1 MSGVVTTDGTYTVTL
16 SGALPEVDY
25 GQYYLLGVTDST
37 GMLFEADETN
47 KVLPVPIELV
57 PGTPDLAPT
66 QFSCN
71 PIEVAAH
78 ESFTAS
84 WQVTNRGTGRT
95 NGSWTDAVYLTTNG
109 VLDGN
114 AILLA
119 NITEQ
124 YTVSATKSYAP
135 TVTLQLPPNTAPG
148 NYQLLLVVDAGNQL
162 QEQNTADK
170 QLTTPLQVTRTLALI
185 AAPDVASVTVQQ
197 GHTVIGAI
205 QLTNLADVPLTPIV
219 ATPTPLPG
227 NLQLTLQPP
236 DAVASGQTA
245 SLIYQLTALDASA
258 LYGACDVQLTTGQG
272 VAALLFAGWDTRH
285 RRPGLGDFQ

>member
-47 KVLPVPIELV
+47 KVLPVPTALV

-78 ESFTAS
+78 ENFTAS

-124 YTVSATKSYAP
+124 YTVGDEELCAHRHA
-135 TVTLQLPPNTAPG
+135 
-148 NYQLLLVVDAGNQL
+148 
-162 QEQNTADK
+162 
-170 QLTTPLQVTRTLALI
+170 
-185 AAPDVASVTVQQ
+185 
-197 GHTVIGAI
+197 
-205 QLTNLADVPLTPIV
+205 
-219 ATPTPLPG
+219 ATPAEYRAR
-227 NLQLTLQPP
+227 QL
-236 DAVASGQTA
+236 S
-245 SLIYQLTALDASA
+245 
-258 LYGACDVQLTTGQG
+258 
-272 VAALLFAGWDTRH
+272 VAAGGGCGQPVAGAEY
-285 RRPGLGDFQ
+285 RR